1 MSLPLFFTENIS
13 YQYGSNSAVN
23 QFNCHIAH
31 GKVLGLLGRNGAGKS
46 TIMKILSG
54 CLSPDAG
61 HVYIHNIDLYTKS
74 KAAKKYIGYLPSTP
88 PLYKDLTVTELLHFC
103 CRLHQIAHQQRSA
116 TIDNMLM
123 QCDLT
128 SVRNTLISQLS
139 KGYQQRVGIAQ
150 AIIHQPDIVILDE
163 PTSGLDPIQI
173 NSIRQLIKDI
183 AITRSVIL
191 STHLLHDVT
200 TLCNHI
206 IVLNQGQTVLN
217 DAIDNLTM
225 PHPSTYYLRFASGPI
240 DFDAFSTLP
249 NIASVYPDSA
259 QSCAIEYL
267 QDHGAT
273 TTLLD
278 YIVKHQLPLVAM
290 TPKKTSLENIILKK
304 MA

>member
-1 MSLPLFFTENIS
+1 MSAPLLYAEDIH
-13 YQYGSNSAVN
+13 YLCGSIQTLDN
-23 QFNCHIAH
+23 FNCRIEQGKSIA
-31 GKVLGLLGRNGAGKS
+31 LLGRNGAGKS
-46 TIMKILSG
+46 TAMKILSG
-54 CLSPDAG
+54 CLAPNKGS
-61 HVYIHNIDLYTKS
+61 VYIQNIDLYAKP
-74 KAAKKYIGYLPSTP
+74 KAAKKFIGYLPSTP

-103 CRLHQIAHQQRSA
+103 CRLHQITHQQRSA
-116 TIDNMLM
+116 AIDNMLL

-139 KGYQQRVGIAQ
+139 RGYQQRVGIAQ

-173 NSIRQLIKDI
+173 NTIRQLIKDI

-249 NIASVYPDSA
+249 NIGSVYPDSA
-259 QSCAIEYL
+259 QSCTIESL
-267 QDHGAT
+267 QDHGAA

-278 YIVKHQLPLVAM
+278 YIAKHQLPLVAM